1 MTKEYNFRHLSFAIR
16 HFEMTNFTIDEL
28 ISVCISRQIK
38 DGDVVVQG
46 IATPLVAAGFILAK
60 RTHAPNLM
68 FASAIGQGLCA
79 DWAPLGLAT
88 VEALW
93 LDKAITTF
101 GFTRVAT
108 EMLPRLAPKE
118 FFRPGQ
124 IDQHGNFNNVAI
136 GADYRRPRMRLPGT
150 GGIPDVTP
158 LSDEIYLYV
167 PRHSRVTFVP
177 RLDFL
182 SGMGHNP
189 ERKRGQGPHYLIT
202 DLGQFDFADGV
213 LRVTSIHPGETLE
226 RIKAKTGFAVGVAAD
241 CGETP
246 PPSAEELRL
255 LREEIDPLGVRRLEL
270 LGGAGRKDAMR
281 EILEKE
287 GAI

>member
-1 MTKEYNFRHLSFAIR
+1 MTD
-16 HFEMTNFTIDEL
+16 FTIDEL

-38 DGDVVVQG
+38 DGDVLAQG
-46 IATPLVAAGFILAK
+46 IATPLVAAGYILAK
-60 RTHAPNLM
+60 CTHAPNVM
-68 FASAIGQGLCA
+68 FASAIGQGICR
-79 DWAPLGLAT
+79 DWAPLGLAKI
-88 VEALW
+88 ESLW
-93 LDKAITTF
+93 LDKAVTSF
-101 GFTRVAT
+101 GFARAAT
-108 EMLPRLAPKE
+108 ELLPRLAPKE

-124 IDQHGNFNNVAI
+124 MDQHGNFNNVSI

-150 GGIPDVTP
+150 GGIPDVTTF
-158 LSDEIYLYV
+158 SGEVYLYV
-167 PRHSRVTFVP
+167 PRHSRATFVP

-189 ERKRGQGPHYLIT
+189 QRVLGQGPHYLIT

-213 LRVTSIHPGETLE
+213 LRLTSIHPGETLE
-226 RIKAKTGFAVGVAAD
+226 RIKAKTGFPLGVAAD
-241 CGETP
+241 CRETEP
-246 PPSAEELRL
+246 PTAEEIRL

-270 LGGAGRKDAMR
+270 LGGTARKDAMR